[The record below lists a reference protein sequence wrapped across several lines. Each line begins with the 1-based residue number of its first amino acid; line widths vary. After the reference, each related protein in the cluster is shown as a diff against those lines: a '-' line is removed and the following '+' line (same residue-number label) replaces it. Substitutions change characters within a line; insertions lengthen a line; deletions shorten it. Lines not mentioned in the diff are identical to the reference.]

1 MLDEQ
6 EKQKKTL
13 LYLGIA
19 VIIVT
24 LLTIIGSF
32 FTKSETPNGTQ
43 NNGQYVFLEVQ
54 EDQIEQFISSYMN
67 SKERFYENSITT
79 AAQLTDAQKQF
90 ISLFLI
96 KEFSLY
102 EDSNIKNDGSG
113 CQQLVYDMENY
124 NAILENYFGASDP
137 APRKNSAVDI
147 SNIMNY
153 KPVQFTYDPNMNTM
167 LISGDYIC
175 SKEYSLLP
183 TSQYVIYNLEYQQK
197 ENTITALVRY
207 YYRKKVGQTTNY
219 TDYQYKFNKENESAL
234 FTLNFE
240 TGRQDYVKDIVQEK
254 NMISNYA
261 DQLAGLKFTFE
272 LRDDSY
278 VQFKQVE
285 TVEPEV
291 K

>member
-32 FTKSETPNGTQ
+32 FTKSE
-43 NNGQYVFLEVQ
+43 NNQGNKGNANTEFKEVQ
-54 EDQIEQFISSYMN
+54 EEQINLFAGAYMN
-67 SKERFYENSITT
+67 SNNS
-79 AAQLTDAQKQF
+79 DEQKRL
-90 ISLFLI
+90 ISLLLI
-96 KEFSLY
+96 REFKTY
-102 EDSNIKNDGSG
+102 QDSAMTDDGTG
-113 CQQLVYDMENY
+113 CQQLTLYIEEY
-124 NAILENYFGASDP
+124 EAILENYFGTGNVVSRTNANVNLKSVTNFEP
-137 APRKNSAVDI
+137 AK
-147 SNIMNY
+147 M
-153 KPVQFTYDPNMNTM
+153 TYNTNDGTVTM
-167 LISGDYIC
+167 TGDYMC
-175 SKEYSLLP
+175 YRNGGTL
-183 TSQYVIYNLEYQQK
+183 SQYVIYSTDYQK
-197 ENTITALVRY
+197 EGNIVTASVKY
-207 YYRKKVGQTTNY
+207 YYRQRAGQTTNY
-219 TDYQYKFNKENESAL
+219 INYQYRLYENRGGVL
-234 FTLNFE
+234 FSLTFDNN
-240 TGRQDYVKDIVQEK
+240 GKDYGSGISQEK
-254 NMISNYA
+254 EMISKYA

>member
-67 SKERFYENSITT
+67 SKDRFDENSTTT

-137 APRKNSAVDI
+137 APRKNSTVDI

-254 NMISNYA
+254 NMISKYA

>member
-137 APRKNSAVDI
+137 APRKNSTVDI

-183 TSQYVIYNLEYQQK
+183 TSQYVVYDAQYQQNK
-197 ENTITALVRY
+197 NTIIATVHY
-207 YYRKKVGQTTNY
+207 YYRRKVGQTTNY
-219 TDYQYKFNKENESAL
+219 TDYQYKFNKEEESSL

-240 TGRQDYVKDIVQEK
+240 TGKQAYVEDIVQEK
-254 NMISNYA
+254 NMIAKYA
-261 DQLAGLKFTFE
+261 DQLSGLKFTFE

-278 VQFKQVE
+278 VQLKQVE
-285 TVEPEV
+285 TIEPEV
-291 K
+291 E